1 MFDSFF
7 CAKEILESDALDVL
21 QPFQE
26 YIDADV
32 PFHEV
37 TDLHTDF
44 IIGLTDL
51 DVRTVIE
58 NHAIAPPKRLQ

>member
-1 MFDSFF
+1 MFDSLF
-7 CAKEILESDALDVL
+7 CAKEILECDAFDEL

-51 DVRTVIE
+51 DIR
-58 NHAIAPPKRLQ
+58 A